1 MKTLH
6 FIFAIGFY
14 VLCLITTGCS
24 KKPDGYW
31 IEASASGTKI
41 WLANYDSLAH
51 YHWEGATFD
60 SVAHGV
66 GILTVTKHGA
76 VVRRTQTRAYY
87 GAMNDSGIVCIAA
100 NEQYVGDTEEDN
112 FKGYGVFSKGKDLYV
127 GHFHKGKPQG
137 FLTLYR
143 NKKKYYVGFWDNG
156 SFHGQGTL
164 YKEDGTVK
172 TGEWEHG
179 KLTQTLIDAQ
189 LKQGHYKGYV
199 KHSQPDGIGM
209 MQYSNGAEYQG
220 GWKQGLYHG
229 QGYLYQGKDSILG
242 TWDKGKLNGDAL
254 VKTSTFV
261 YDGGFVDNIPT
272 GIGILTTADGSYYSG
287 SWLDGKRNGIGEM
300 YFPNGDSY
308 SGAWEN
314 NEFHGIGKFSYTNVG
329 AYYEGEWKKGL
340 QDGKGRFVA
349 PGFSYN
355 GEWEKGWMDGEGI
368 LSFSNGDHY
377 EGTLHEN
384 KIDGAGCYEFA
395 NGNRYEGEFVEG
407 KMAGNGIFQ
416 FKDGNR
422 FEGEFY
428 DNKIYGDGTLLLK
441 TASGTVAITGF
452 WPLKGKFPKE
462 GSILFENGDLYEGP
476 LNNGVPTDKGTWVSG
491 KERIAKINKV
501 KNSTL
506 HKANEL
512 YKKHKATIDK
522 CLFIASALVTAVE
535 VACPAVAPVA
545 HVVNMG
551 INAVDVG
558 LSVGSAALDSHEA
571 RELGEDASEADKR
584 LMMEAG
590 MAAAQI
596 IVPKVCAKV
605 AKPLGKAVKGV
616 VRSSASLIGKGGSA
630 VVKKSAFK
638 FLKGKLCNRVCKLS
652 ISVQKGARK
661 VEKALIQSESTRK
674 LMIATGRLFTRLKD
688 QTVSFGAYIDQIKR
702 NPELLKRLNLSGEGS
717 SKVLEKN
724 MKEVGLSKW
733 IYKNERIKRYLGLKR
748 QVEAHHI
755 IPSNPITES
764 SKKAKEIWTEYF
776 GSVDHP
782 CNGIWLGRSNK
793 TSGYVFLAKGSNH
806 GPNTREYEEFVG
818 KMVNET
824 YNKYKHQYAK
834 NPDMMRKVLGET
846 VDMLKQ
852 NLYTG
857 ELAIG
862 GASHQVHTV
871 LSIFKN
877 SGKAIREGAKP
888 IQQLFI
894 QATQPQ
900 VKKLCA

>member
-1 MKTLH
+1 M
-6 FIFAIGFY
+6 
-14 VLCLITTGCS
+14 
-24 KKPDGYW
+24 
-31 IEASASGTKI
+31 
-41 WLANYDSLAH
+41 
-51 YHWEGATFD
+51 
-60 SVAHGV
+60 
-66 GILTVTKHGA
+66 
-76 VVRRTQTRAYY
+76 
-87 GAMNDSGIVCIAA
+87 
-100 NEQYVGDTEEDN
+100 
-112 FKGYGVFSKGKDLYV
+112 
-127 GHFHKGKPQG
+127 
-137 FLTLYR
+137 
-143 NKKKYYVGFWDNG
+143 
-156 SFHGQGTL
+156 
-164 YKEDGTVK
+164 
-172 TGEWEHG
+172 
-179 KLTQTLIDAQ
+179 
-189 LKQGHYKGYV
+189 
-199 KHSQPDGIGM
+199 
-209 MQYSNGAEYQG
+209 
-220 GWKQGLYHG
+220 
-229 QGYLYQGKDSILG
+229 
-242 TWDKGKLNGDAL
+242 
-254 VKTSTFV
+254 
-261 YDGGFVDNIPT
+261 
-272 GIGILTTADGSYYSG
+272 
-287 SWLDGKRNGIGEM
+287 
-300 YFPNGDSY
+300 
-308 SGAWEN
+308 
-314 NEFHGIGKFSYTNVG
+314 EF
-329 AYYEGEWKKGL
+329 
-340 QDGKGRFVA
+340 
-349 PGFSYN
+349 
-355 GEWEKGWMDGEGI
+355 
-368 LSFSNGDHY
+368 
-377 EGTLHEN
+377 
-384 KIDGAGCYEFA
+384 
-395 NGNRYEGEFVEG
+395 
-407 KMAGNGIFQ
+407 
-416 FKDGNR
+416 
-422 FEGEFY
+422 
-428 DNKIYGDGTLLLK
+428 
-441 TASGTVAITGF
+441 
-452 WPLKGKFPKE
+452 
-462 GSILFENGDLYEGP
+462 
-476 LNNGVPTDKGTWVSG
+476 
-491 KERIAKINKV
+491 
-501 KNSTL
+501 
-506 HKANEL
+506 
-512 YKKHKATIDK
+512 
-522 CLFIASALVTAVE
+522 
-535 VACPAVAPVA
+535 
-545 HVVNMG
+545 
-551 INAVDVG
+551 
-558 LSVGSAALDSHEA
+558 
-571 RELGEDASEADKR
+571 
-584 LMMEAG
+584 G

-764 SKKAKEIWTEYF
+764 SKKAKEIWTKYF

-846 VDMLKQ
+846 VDMLKK
-852 NLYTG
+852 NLYNG

-900 VKKLCA
+900 VKKRCA